1 MNPSIGQK
9 LASMD
14 EKMSDAWRRIRR
26 SSGDRRKHHYNA
38 YHRWEDKRRIQL
50 RRALHQLSIHNI
62 KSL

>member
-1 MNPSIGQK
+1 MNSSINQK

-14 EKMSDAWRRIRR
+14 MKMSAAWYRIRR
-26 SSGDRRKHHYNA
+26 SSGDRRKHHYTT
-38 YHRWEDKRRIQL
+38 YHKWEDKRRIQL